1 MNPPSQAAAT
11 PVCAATPAATEP
23 LRFLVPGWFAIT
35 MGLCGL
41 SLAWWRAQPQLGHLA
56 GTLALLVGALA
67 LLVFVLLASLF
78 ALRMWRHPHAV
89 ADDLNHPVRHAFVAA
104 IPASVVLLATV
115 ATALTGPSRLAQ
127 AAWALGAVTQF
138 GVTVWVMARWLRGN
152 REGGMVWAG
161 ITPVLFIPIV
171 GNVLPPLAGVALG
184 FTEWSAA
191 QLGLGV
197 VLWPVTLT
205 LMAVRLGQIGLWPER
220 MLPATFITVAPPSVI
235 GLGVLELGAPSL
247 LAWGLWGLGL
257 LFLCWAASLFRRVLA
272 QPFSLAFWGL
282 SFPLAAFTS
291 LTLRLSEHTSPA
303 FGNLGLVLLAL
314 TSLVIGALVLGTV
327 QGLRRGSLLVP
338 EPAPVAVPPTV
349 R

>member
-1 MNPPSQAAAT
+1 MTPPTQATAAHPAAAST
-11 PVCAATPAATEP
+11 AQP

-67 LLVFVLLASLF
+67 LLVFVLLAGLSV
-78 ALRMWRHPHAV
+78 LRMWRHPQAL
-89 ADDLNHPVRHAFVAA
+89 ADDLKHPIRHAFVAA
-104 IPASVVLLATV
+104 IPSSVVLLATV
-115 ATALTGPSRLAQ
+115 ATALAGPSRLAQ
-127 AAWALGAVTQF
+127 VAWVLSAVAQLA
-138 GVTVWVMARWLRGN
+138 VTVWVMARWLQGP
-152 REGGMVWAG
+152 REGSTWWAG

-184 FTEWSAA
+184 FPEWSAA
-191 QLGLGV
+191 QLGIGV
-197 VLWPVTLT
+197 VLWLLTLT
-205 LMAVRLGQIGLWPER
+205 LVAVRLGQVGLWPDR

-235 GLGVLELGAPSL
+235 GLGLLELGAPAL

-257 LFLCWAASLFRRVLA
+257 FFLCWSATLFKRMVA
-272 QPFSLAFWGL
+272 QPFSIAFWGL

-291 LTLRLSEHTSPA
+291 LTLRLSEFASPA
-303 FGNLGLVLLAL
+303 FASLGLVLLAL

-338 EPAPVAVPPTV
+338 EPAPAALSPAA